1 MLDGFLPNLS
11 SDRGTPDEA
20 IRAFAGIDLLFVARQ
35 GSFNSAHT
43 TRNEF
48 ETMRLRSTLF
58 ELDGK
63 DK

>member
-1 MLDGFLPNLS
+1 MRRNIAEDRLDDAPLTRLRP
-11 SDRGTPDEA
+11 
-20 IRAFAGIDLLFVARQ
+20 RAGLIAFFVARQ
-35 GSFNSAHT
+35 DLFNSEHT

-58 ELDGK
+58 ELDGT

>member
-1 MLDGFLPNLS
+1 MQRRNIAEDRLDDAPLRL
-11 SDRGTPDEA
+11 DC
-20 IRAFAGIDLLFVARQ
+20 AFAGIDSFFVARQ

-43 TRNEF
+43 TRSEF

-58 ELDGK
+58 EMDGT